1 MSEKWKMRLVFALFG
16 FAFIYLLYYLRSV
29 TIPIFIAAIFA
40 YLLDPVIDKFE
51 EYRINRSSSIL
62 LLTFVAVISLCL
74 ALLLIVPAI
83 EGELRDAAKNL
94 PHYAATFKEKI
105 GPFVDKILLTFFPGG
120 EYRIET
126 LIKEG
131 EVVLKK
137 VPLDIWKQVL
147 TVMTS
152 TFKSTLS
159 LFISFIGTLI
169 IPLYLYYILKDFDKI
184 KKGALSLIP
193 DGKKDYV
200 ISKFVEIDETLSAFI
215 RGQLLICLILGLI
228 YSVGLSLIGVDLA
241 LVIGILSGIA
251 FLIPYVGT
259 IAGIV
264 AASMMAVLEFHDIKH
279 VIYVLILYGTAQVL
293 EGTVITPKII
303 GDKIGLHPLLIIVAI
318 ITGGELFGLMGML
331 VAVPVAAILKILIL
345 SLLENYKESP
355 YFKGSGP

>member
-1 MSEKWKMRLVFALFG
+1 MSEKWKSRLVLAILSI
-16 FAFIYLLYYLRSV
+16 AFIYLLYYLRSI

-51 EYRINRSSSIL
+51 KFHMSRSNSIL
-62 LLTFVAVISLCL
+62 LLTFIAVIVFCL
-74 ALLLIVPAI
+74 ALLLVIPAI
-83 EGELRDAAKNL
+83 EGELREAAKNL

-105 GPFVDKILLTFFPGG
+105 GPLIDSILLTVFPGG
-120 EYRIET
+120 EYRVEN

-137 VPLDIWKQVL
+137 IPLDIWKQVL

-152 TFKSTLS
+152 TFKNTLS
-159 LFISFIGTLI
+159 LFISVIGTLI
-169 IPLYLYYILKDFDKI
+169 IPLYLYYILKDFDSI
-184 KKGALSLIP
+184 KAGVLSLIP

-228 YSVGLSLIGVDLA
+228 YSIGLSVIGVDLA
-241 LVIGILSGIA
+241 LVIGLLSGVA

-259 IAGIV
+259 VAGIV
-264 AASMMAVLEFHDIKH
+264 AASMMALLEFHDITH

-303 GDKIGLHPLLIIVAI
+303 GDKMGLHPLLIIVAI

-331 VAVPVAAILKILIL
+331 LAVPVAAILKILML

>member
-1 MSEKWKMRLVFALFG
+1 MSEKWKNRLVLVILSI
-16 FAFIYLLYYLRSV
+16 AFLYLLYYLRSI

-40 YLLDPVIDKFE
+40 YLLDPVIDRFE
-51 EYRINRSSSIL
+51 KYRISRSNSIL
-62 LLTFVAVISLCL
+62 LLTFVAVIVFCL
-74 ALLLIVPAI
+74 ALLLVIPAI
-83 EGELRDAAKNL
+83 EGELREAVKNL
-94 PHYAATFKEKI
+94 PLYAAAFKEKI
-105 GPFVDKILLTFFPGG
+105 GPFIDNLLLSLFPGG

-131 EVVLKK
+131 EVGLKK
-137 VPLDIWKQVL
+137 VPLDIWKQIL

-159 LFISFIGTLI
+159 LFISIIGALI
-169 IPLYLYYILKDFDKI
+169 IPLYLYYILKDFDNI
-184 KKGALSLIP
+184 KEGILSLIP
-193 DGKKDYV
+193 VGNRDYLIV
-200 ISKFVEIDETLSAFI
+200 KFAEIDETLSAFI
-215 RGQLLICLILGLI
+215 RGQLLICLILALI
-228 YSVGLSLIGVDLA
+228 YSVGLSIIGVDLA

-264 AASMMAVLEFHDIKH
+264 AASMMAVLEFHDITH
-279 VIYVLILYGTAQVL
+279 VIYVLILYGTAQLL

-303 GDKIGLHPLLIIVAI
+303 GDKMGLHPLLIIVAI

-331 VAVPVAAILKILIL
+331 LAVPVAAILKILML